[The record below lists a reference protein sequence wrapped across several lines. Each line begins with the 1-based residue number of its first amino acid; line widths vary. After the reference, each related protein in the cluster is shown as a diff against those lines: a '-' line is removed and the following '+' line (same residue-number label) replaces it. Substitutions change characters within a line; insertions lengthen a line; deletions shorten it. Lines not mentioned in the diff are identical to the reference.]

1 MWLGFKSENEI
12 FGMPEEE
19 EIDLSKIPEI
29 FHVTEED
36 NLEETKDKVKYFYI
50 IKEDEIDLSKTS
62 EIFYVTEENNL
73 EETKY
78 KVKYFYIIEE

>member
-1 MWLGFKSENEI
+1 LWLGFKSENEI

-29 FHVTEED
+29 FYVTEED

-50 IKEDEIDLSKTS
+50 I
-62 EIFYVTEENNL
+62 EE
-73 EETKY
+73 
-78 KVKYFYIIEE
+78 